1 VAGGL
6 HDQVIDQTYW
16 LVHFRAGSL
25 SADPLDRTRTMS
37 LRPMTRRHPGGIRL
51 TAPVLAALLLTRLPV
66 LALGQ
71 STAFPLQFTAGE
83 RLTFSGRWG
92 FLPLGEA
99 TMSVLPDD
107 FVRGVETRHFQL
119 AIRANLSGVYRLND
133 RFESWVANTDG
144 LSRRY
149 VQDYDESNQHRR
161 NEYVI
166 LPDSGYYRRSGIDST
181 FRTVPEPLDETAFLY
196 WVRTLKFEPGDTLV
210 FNRYFRPE
218 RNPVTITV
226 LRRDTI
232 DVPAG
237 RFETVLIHPVI
248 PDGGVLFSEAAES
261 LLWITDDGRRLV
273 VQIRAKLAGYVTV
286 SLRLCEFELPAAAPR

>member
-1 VAGGL
+1 
-6 HDQVIDQTYW
+6 
-16 LVHFRAGSL
+16 
-25 SADPLDRTRTMS
+25 MS
-37 LRPMTRRHPGGIRL
+37 LRRMTRHRGRIRL
-51 TAPVLAALLLTRLPV
+51 TAPALAALLLSRLPV
-66 LALGQ
+66 LAFGQ
-71 STAFPLQFTAGE
+71 TTAFPTQFAAGE
-83 RLTFSGRWG
+83 RLTFTGRWG
-92 FLPLGEA
+92 FLPVGEA
-99 TMSVLPDD
+99 SMSVLPDD
-107 FVRGVETRHFQL
+107 SVRGVQTRHFQL

-133 RFESWVANTDG
+133 RFESWVARTDG

-149 VQDYDESNQHRR
+149 VQDYDESNQQRR

-181 FRTVPEPLDETAFLY
+181 FRTVQEPLDETAFLY

-210 FNRYFRPE
+210 VSRYFRPD

-226 LRRDTI
+226 LKRDTI

-237 RFETVLIHPVI
+237 RFETVVIHPVI

-273 VQIRAKLAGYVTV
+273 VQIRVKLAKYITV
-286 SLRLCEFELPAAAPR
+286 SLRLSEFELPDVAPR